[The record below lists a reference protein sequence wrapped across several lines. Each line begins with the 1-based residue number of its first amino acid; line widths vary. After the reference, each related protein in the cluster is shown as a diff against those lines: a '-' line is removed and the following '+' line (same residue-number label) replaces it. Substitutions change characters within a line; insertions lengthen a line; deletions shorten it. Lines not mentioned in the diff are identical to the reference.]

1 MSDSRS
7 ESSSSEKADFK
18 AWVGVWGTM
27 LSAFMAVLD
36 IQITNAS
43 LRYITG
49 GISATEDEGSWIP
62 TLRVLPKAETKESRD
77 SCDGDDCGRTALSP

>member
-1 MSDSRS
+1 MANGER
-7 ESSSSEKADFK
+7 EKVDFK

-27 LSAFMAVLD
+27 LGAFIAVLD

-49 GISATEDEGSWIP
+49 GIAATEDEGSWIP
-62 TLRVLPKAETKESRD
+62 TSYAAERSN
-77 SCDGDDCGRTALSP
+77 SW